1 MSELPVWVYVIAF
14 VLGAVAYALGY
25 WRGRQGVVT
34 FTSSGHE
41 EPSTGTAID
50 LGPGDYHMMTLVPD
64 REGYSTAWL
73 DDDGWHI
80 DECRE
85 ALDSQPAPD
94 DSHSGR

>member
-1 MSELPVWVYVIAF
+1 VLDLEPVGFWPLDGIP
-14 VLGAVAYALGY
+14 
-25 WRGRQGVVT
+25 

-41 EPSTGTAID
+41 EPATDDTID
-50 LGPGDYHMMTLVPD
+50 FGPGDYHMMTLVPD

-94 DSHSGR
+94 DSQSGR